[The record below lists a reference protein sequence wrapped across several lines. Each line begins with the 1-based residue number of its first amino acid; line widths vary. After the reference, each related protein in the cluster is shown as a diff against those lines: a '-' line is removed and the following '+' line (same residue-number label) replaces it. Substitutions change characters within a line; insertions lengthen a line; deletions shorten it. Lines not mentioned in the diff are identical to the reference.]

1 MKPKKTHYKGKTKMS
16 ALNERALFLLRKE
29 KRERAGI
36 IIASILILVI
46 AIYNYAVQ

>member
-16 ALNERALFLLRKE
+16 ALNERALFLLRIE

-36 IIASILILVI
+36 IIASTIILII
-46 AIYNYAVQ
+46 AIYKYVIQ